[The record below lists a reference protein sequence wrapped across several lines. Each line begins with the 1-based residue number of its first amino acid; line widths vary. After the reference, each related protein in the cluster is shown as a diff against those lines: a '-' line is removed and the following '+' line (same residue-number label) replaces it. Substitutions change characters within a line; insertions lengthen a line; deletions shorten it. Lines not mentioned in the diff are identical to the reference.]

1 MTGFSYPAAVP
12 EPHQSALREAT
23 TLIQQKFQPL
33 LGVVFA
39 GSLLRGEGDPRS
51 DIDTV
56 VIFEGDYRQRL
67 HRRFHGVRFEIF
79 ANPPR
84 QIQQYFRDEQ
94 RDGGAS
100 TMHML
105 TTGHIA
111 WQQDNMVD
119 ALRQQA
125 ARILAGSPNYNPD
138 DVTMQRYMTVDKLEN
153 AFDLRFR
160 DPAMAHVLLME
171 AVAGMLVY
179 YFKRRG
185 EWVPRHKDR
194 AAVLRRKAPEL
205 ARHLHNLMQ
214 QSGDAR
220 FISAGHLADA
230 IPGTRVFFESDTPKD
245 PLPPT
250 DDTP

>member
-1 MTGFSYPAAVP
+1 MPDVCYPDVP
-12 EPHQSALREAT
+12 EPYQSALREAI
-23 TLIQQKFQPL
+23 TLIQQQFQPL

-39 GSLLRGEGDPRS
+39 GSILRGEGDPRS

-56 VIFEGDYRQRL
+56 VIFAGDYRQRL

-84 QIQQYFRDEQ
+84 QIQQYFREEQ

-111 WQQDNMVD
+111 WQKDTLVAD
-119 ALRQQA
+119 LRQQA
-125 ARILAGSPNYNPD
+125 AAILAGSPDYDPD
-138 DVTMQRYMTVDKLEN
+138 DVIMHRYMTVDKLEN

-171 AVAGMLVY
+171 AVSGMLTY
-179 YFKRRG
+179 YFKQRG
-185 EWVPRHKDR
+185 EWVPRHKDL
-194 AAVLRRKAPEL
+194 AVVLRRKAPEIARRLHHL
-205 ARHLHNLMQ
+205 AR

-220 FISAGHLADA
+220 FADAAYLADA
-230 IPGTRVFFESDTPKD
+230 ILGTRVFFESETPKD
-245 PLPPT
+245 PLPPA
-250 DDTP
+250 DDSN